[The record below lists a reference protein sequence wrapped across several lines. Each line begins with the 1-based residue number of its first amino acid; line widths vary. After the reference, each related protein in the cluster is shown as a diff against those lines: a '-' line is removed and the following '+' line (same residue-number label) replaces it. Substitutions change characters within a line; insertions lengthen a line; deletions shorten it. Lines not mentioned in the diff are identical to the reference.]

1 MDRCDQIRQSALAF
15 AVEFHGGSTVFD
27 PGAVVNT
34 ANRFHKFLLG
44 GHESLTEKDVVEME
58 EVIREDEVNPPSR
71 TYHGDNVVELPSDT
85 EPQRAEGGA

>member
-15 AVEFHGGSTVFD
+15 AVEFSATSQQFD
-27 PGAVVNT
+27 PGAVVYI

-58 EVIREDEVNPPSR
+58 AVIRQDEREASNVR
-71 TYHGDNVVELPSDT
+71 TFTGRPVELPSDV
-85 EPQRAEGGA
+85 EGAA